1 MSRQTIS
8 DLLGLQGPHAVM
20 QRVRESTERY
30 GGGVELLKA
39 KLNCCDYRQKVS
51 TSGLVDW
58 TTLCL
63 SVHCSLAFAATA
75 GSNTTSDSSMKV
87 SEWLA
92 RGSDLGSFF
101 GRDRREYPNHTRPPG
116 YSRHYCAMWDRQGPS
131 SVDYQPYA
139 NLGAAWNTSSS
150 AARARALLQ
159 GATGKPPSPRA
170 AREEPS
176 LGRQS
181 PQGDSSGGSSKPT
194 KTQKIPA
201 PSNGA
206 LLEQTK
212 VVKKQLEELRE
223 SHFLSKCRNLLGV
236 SDFSAQPPH
245 PTQPQ
250 VEESSGEGSASSER
264 HVHIA
269 QGVELDGASSREC
282 DSDSARTGSVRYGDK
297 PESMDEYE
305 ASVGSD
311 HCSLPRNIEVAVAAS
326 LETTHTGDV
335 SEHGQKEW
343 PQHEAS
349 DLTGPLRPAEPKV
362 VRHIYRYA
370 HYDEF
375 GSDASRGDESSM
387 QWLESG
393 DEGYKTDEFDEKGY
407 YSSFDDGPSD
417 DQNKGKGVP
426 TTPNV
431 EGRMGNSCGAKEFY
445 KSQTSTDND
454 LRAQFNREN
463 CWASDGGHRRRF
475 TAIPVPSAFS
485 ASRSAQ
491 TKLGGHLGES
501 QENVNSVT
509 AGGNRNVLGSTSSE
523 GCKKASDTRECLK
536 SISIDSSGEIGP
548 DKRKSQ
554 EEASLPVS
562 DQENKAFSD
571 GVKLQATEA
580 IQKDSDR
587 YTTTHPSVR
596 VLSVLSDSRNL
607 ENEKEVVKARTA
619 EIQVEIR
626 ESLRGSQTSTDKP
639 RKETEIAN
647 ACTVGIQTE
656 RESLI
661 LRKTETASKHERLDT
676 STQTSSKEP
685 IPQAPKEKLL
695 DGPEFDL
702 KDQQSGAEWLSE
714 IIPKELLDR
723 FALEGIKSTTTN
735 VVPDQFHLHLHFAEK
750 ETLRDAKVETKNRG
764 AEVERDA
771 KQPLQ
776 TSIQNFHQEED
787 RQPSILKESSSGV
800 PPAWPPNPDSDG
812 GGEQVESGEASWD
825 VLRSLCK
832 TMGETVQEA
841 CQKMSESEPTTDTD
855 QSTETPR
862 RPIMSHEFH
871 PGRAQDDRNQS
882 SRYMRTEAPGLQ
894 DSYQRD
900 GYYNRVDS
908 HEGFHNEAH
917 YIRER
922 ERSQLK
928 HQQNGYNGKSRRNM
942 SHRDSRSR
950 DFHDSTNFVEEFD
963 RRCHNGFS
971 GQAMERF
978 ASSQRGMNVYPPRG
992 AEESRYPRYM
1002 PYEQHFQPADH
1013 HGQYPES
1020 FESDLNSLPSI
1031 FSPAVVDRSV
1041 HEVEERWRVHQEHLM
1056 NKIRQANSG
1065 SSGQPS
1071 RSGRSRYA
1079 ASRNGTIPRRIHE
1092 ENGQSGRERSSSS
1105 ELQRVARD
1113 MAMLASRLQNGSR
1126 K

>member
-30 GGGVELLKA
+30 GGGVELLTA

-101 GRDRREYPNHTRPPG
+101 GRDRREYPNHTRSPG

-139 NLGAAWNTSSS
+139 NLGAAWNTSSN

-159 GATGKPPSPRA
+159 GAKGRPQSPRA
-170 AREEPS
+170 GRDEPS
-176 LGRQS
+176 EGRQS
-181 PQGDSSGGSSKPT
+181 LQGDSSGGSSETTRSP
-194 KTQKIPA
+194 KIPA

-245 PTQPQ
+245 HTQPQ
-250 VEESSGEGSASSER
+250 VQESCGEGAASSKR
-264 HVHIA
+264 PVHIA
-269 QGVELDGASSREC
+269 KGVELDGASREC
-282 DSDSARTGSVRYGDK
+282 DSGSARTGSVQCGDK
-297 PESMDEYE
+297 LESMDEFE
-305 ASVGSD
+305 ASDGSD
-311 HCSLPRNIEVAVAAS
+311 HCSLPRNVEVALAAS
-326 LETTHTGDV
+326 LDSTRTSNV
-335 SEHGQKEW
+335 SEDGQEEW
-343 PQHEAS
+343 PQRQAS
-349 DLTGPLRPAEPKV
+349 DLTEPLRPPEPQV

-375 GSDASRGDESSM
+375 GSDESRGDESSM
-387 QWLESG
+387 HWLESG
-393 DEGYKTDEFDEKGY
+393 DEDYKTDEFDEKGH

-417 DQNKGKGVP
+417 DQNEGR
-426 TTPNV
+426 TPHV
-431 EGRMGNSCGAKEFY
+431 DGRMGNSCEAKELY
-445 KSQTSTDND
+445 KSKTSTDND

-463 CWASDGGHRRRF
+463 CWASDGGHRKKF
-475 TAIPVPSAFS
+475 TAIPVPSTFS

-491 TKLGGHLGES
+491 TKLRGDLGES
-501 QENVNSVT
+501 QDNVNSVT
-509 AGGNRNVLGSTSSE
+509 AGGNRNVLESSSSE
-523 GCKKASDTRECLK
+523 GCKKASDKRECLK
-536 SISIDSSGEIGP
+536 SMSIDTKEKIGSE
-548 DKRKSQ
+548 RKSH

-571 GVKLQATEA
+571 GEKPQATEA
-580 IQKDSDR
+580 IQKDSD
-587 YTTTHPSVR
+587 TTTHPSVR
-596 VLSVLSDSRNL
+596 AFSVLRDSRNL

-619 EIQVEIR
+619 EIQAEIR
-626 ESLRGSQTSTDKP
+626 ESLRDSKTSTDKL
-639 RKETEIAN
+639 RKETEITN

-661 LRKTETASKHERLDT
+661 FRKTETANKQEKVRLDT

-685 IPQAPKEKLL
+685 IPPSPKEKRL
-695 DGPEFDL
+695 DGTEFDL

-714 IIPKELLDR
+714 IIPKEILDR

-812 GGEQVESGEASWD
+812 GGEQVENGEASWD

-832 TMGETVQEA
+832 TMGDTVQEA

-862 RPIMSHEFH
+862 RPIMGHDFR
-871 PGRAQDDRNQS
+871 PRRAQEDRNQS

-928 HQQNGYNGKSRRNM
+928 RQQNGHNGKSRRNM
-942 SHRDSRSR
+942 SPRDSRSR
-950 DFHDSTNFVEEFD
+950 DFHDSTHFVEEFD
-963 RRCHNGFS
+963 RRYHNGFS

-978 ASSQRGMNVYPPRG
+978 ASNQRGMNVYPPRG
-992 AEESRYPRYM
+992 AERYPRYT
-1002 PYEQHFQPADH
+1002 PQEHYFQPADH

-1079 ASRNGTIPRRIHE
+1079 ASRNGKIPRRIHE
-1092 ENGQSGRERSSSS
+1092 EKSQSGRERSSSS

>member
-30 GGGVELLKA
+30 GGGVELLTA

-58 TTLCL
+58 TTLCPD
-63 SVHCSLAFAATA
+63 VHCSLAFAATA
-75 GSNTTSDSSMKV
+75 GSNTTSDASIKV
-87 SEWLA
+87 SEWLGT
-92 RGSDLGSFF
+92 GSDLGSFF
-101 GRDRREYPNHTRPPG
+101 GREQERTRPAG
-116 YSRHYCAMWDRQGPS
+116 YSRFYCALWDRPSQDS
-131 SVDYQPYA
+131 SVDYQPYP

-159 GATGKPPSPRA
+159 GANGKPTSPRA
-170 AREEPS
+170 NEPS
-176 LGRQS
+176 ERRQL
-181 PQGDSSGGSSKPT
+181 PQGHSSGESSRSPKGPT
-194 KTQKIPA
+194 T
-201 PSNGA
+201 SNGA

-223 SHFLSKCRNLLGV
+223 SNFLSKCRNLLGV

-245 PTQPQ
+245 HTQPQ
-250 VEESSGEGSASSER
+250 VQKSCGEGSVSSKR

-269 QGVELDGASSREC
+269 KGVELDGASREC
-282 DSDSARTGSVRYGDK
+282 DSGSARTGSVQCGDK

-305 ASVGSD
+305 ASDGSD
-311 HCSLPRNIEVAVAAS
+311 HCSLPRNVEVALAAS
-326 LETTHTGDV
+326 LATTHTGDV
-335 SEHGQKEW
+335 SEDGQEEW
-343 PQHEAS
+343 PQRQVS
-349 DLTGPLRPAEPKV
+349 DLTEPLRPAEPQV

-375 GSDASRGDESSM
+375 GSDESRGDESSM

-393 DEGYKTDEFDEKGY
+393 DEDFKTDEFDEKGY

-417 DQNKGKGVP
+417 DQNEGKEVP
-426 TTPNV
+426 SNPNLD
-431 EGRMGNSCGAKEFY
+431 GSMGNSCGAKEVY
-445 KSQTSTDND
+445 KSQTSNDND
-454 LRAQFNREN
+454 LRTQFNREN
-463 CWASDGGHRRRF
+463 CWASDGGQRKKF
-475 TAIPVPSAFS
+475 TAIPVPSTFS
-485 ASRSAQ
+485 ASRSTQ
-491 TKLGGHLGES
+491 PKLGGHLGES

-509 AGGNRNVLGSTSSE
+509 AGGNRNVLESSSSE
-523 GCKKASDTRECLK
+523 GCKKASNKRECLK
-536 SISIDSSGEIGP
+536 SMSIDSSGEIKPHG
-548 DKRKSQ
+548 RISH
-554 EEASLPVS
+554 EESSLPVS

-571 GVKLQATEA
+571 GEKPQATEA
-580 IQKDSDR
+580 IQKDSD
-587 YTTTHPSVR
+587 TTTHPSVR
-596 VLSVLSDSRNL
+596 ALSVLRDSRDL

-619 EIQVEIR
+619 EIQAEIK
-626 ESLRGSQTSTDKP
+626 ESLTGSQTSTDKP
-639 RKETEIAN
+639 REETEITN
-647 ACTVGIQTE
+647 ACTVGIQTG
-656 RESLI
+656 ESLI
-661 LRKTETASKHERLDT
+661 FRKTETAKKQEKVRLDT

-685 IPQAPKEKLL
+685 IPQAPPKEKLL
-695 DGPEFDL
+695 DGTEFDL
-702 KDQQSGAEWLSE
+702 KDQQPGAEWLSE

-723 FALEGIKSTTTN
+723 FALGGIKSTTTK

-750 ETLRDAKVETKNRG
+750 ETLLRDAKVETKAENRG
-764 AEVERDA
+764 AEVARDV

-800 PPAWPPNPDSDG
+800 AHAWPPNPDSDG
-812 GGEQVESGEASWD
+812 GGERVENGEASWD

-862 RPIMSHEFH
+862 RPIMSHGFR
-871 PGRAQDDRNQS
+871 PRRAQDDYNQS
-882 SRYMRTEAPGLQ
+882 SRYVRTEAPGFQ

-928 HQQNGYNGKSRRNM
+928 RQQNGHNGKSRRNM
-942 SHRDSRSR
+942 SPRDSRSR
-950 DFHDSTNFVEEFD
+950 DFHDSTHFVEEFD
-963 RRCHNGFS
+963 RRYHNGFS
-971 GQAMERF
+971 GATMERF
-978 ASSQRGMNVYPPRG
+978 ASNQRGMNVYPPRG
-992 AEESRYPRYM
+992 AEQSRYPRHTAW
-1002 PYEQHFQPADH
+1002 EQHFQPADH
-1013 HGQYPES
+1013 HGQYTES

-1056 NKIRQANSG
+1056 NKIRHANSG

-1079 ASRNGTIPRRIHE
+1079 ASRNGKIPRRIHE
-1092 ENGQSGRERSSSS
+1092 ENRQSGRKRSSSS
-1105 ELQRVARD
+1105 ELQQVARD